1 MAAHTP
7 YGYIIVDGQA
17 VIDKPIAEKLRALFV
32 AFLSCGS
39 MRAAAVKS
47 GIEKTHS
54 VIGRLLKNRIY
65 LGDEYYP
72 QIIDEETFHQ
82 VQELRC
88 HNAKVQNR
96 VHEYKKQ
103 ESALVIGHYKLGKV
117 LVKYDD
123 PYKQAEFAYGLIEEA
138 KNE

>member
-32 AFLSCGS
+32 TFLDCGS

-54 VIGRLLKNRIY
+54 VIGRLLKNRVY

-72 QIIDEETFHQ
+72 QIIDEEIFRQ

-96 VHEYKKQ
+96 VHECKTQ
-103 ESALVIGHYKLGKV
+103 EQASLIEHYKLDKV
-117 LVKYDD
+117 PVKYDD
-123 PYKQAEFAYGLIEEA
+123 PYKQAEFTYGLIKEV
-138 KNE
+138 KK